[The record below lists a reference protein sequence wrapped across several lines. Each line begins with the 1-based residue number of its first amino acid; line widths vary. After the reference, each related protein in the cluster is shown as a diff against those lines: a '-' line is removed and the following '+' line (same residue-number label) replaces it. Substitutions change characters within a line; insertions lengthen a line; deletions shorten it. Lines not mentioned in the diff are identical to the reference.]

1 MALTALV
8 VCKDAEAVQVLGR
21 ILVERGLGVEHC
33 RDFAVAEA
41 RLAERLYG
49 ALIVDCE
56 DESRASELIAAARN
70 APINEK
76 TLVVAIV
83 DAHNEARDLF
93 SDGAN
98 FLIYKPVSLE
108 RAAESLQAAWSLMPR
123 ERRRKR
129 RLHVSTQASITF
141 ATTEDASAPLLNLSE
156 DGIALHSKSKIPP
169 CRVYFQFVLPGQ
181 HSPVRL
187 SGDVVWQDSHGR
199 AGLHFAQVPQASR
212 RVLDKWLQETS
223 SGERENGDSKSLILE
238 QTRIELEPHFADS
251 GNSSPAKTERR
262 TQSRFNCRLGVN
274 VTGPGGGGL
283 QLCTLIDLSAGGCYV
298 ETNEPFPAGTAIVI
312 EARTLEMK
320 LCVHGKVKSS
330 HPGYGMG
337 VEFSAK
343 SIEEREQIK
352 QLLAAH
358 ESKLEIVEGRF
369 AST

>member
-8 VCKDAEAVQVLGR
+8 VCTDAEAVQVLGR
-21 ILVERGLGVEHC
+21 ILVEKGIGVEHC

-41 RLAERLYG
+41 RVAERRYA

-56 DESRASELIAAARN
+56 EEARAAQLISAARD
-70 APINEK
+70 AAINEK

-83 DAHNEARDLF
+83 DARNEVRELF
-93 SDGAN
+93 TGGAN

-108 RAAESLQAAWSLMPR
+108 RATESLQAAWSLMPR
-123 ERRRKR
+123 DRRRKR
-129 RLHVSTQASITF
+129 RLHVSTPASITF

-156 DGIALHSKSKIPP
+156 DGIALHSKDKIPP

-181 HSPVRL
+181 TSPVRL

-212 RVLDKWLQETS
+212 RVLDKWLQTNS
-223 SGERENGDSKSLILE
+223 STEGESGDPTTLILE
-238 QTRIELEPHFADS
+238 QTRIELEPNFAHPEVS
-251 GNSSPAKTERR
+251 AKAERR

-274 VTGPGGGGL
+274 ISGPGGGVL
-283 QLCTLIDLSAGGCYV
+283 QHCTLTDVSAGGCYV
-298 ETNEPFPAGTAIVI
+298 ETTEPFSVDTAVTI
-312 EARTLEMK
+312 EVRTLDTK

-330 HPGYGMG
+330 HRGYGMG
-337 VEFSAK
+337 VEFNAK
-343 SIEEREQIK
+343 SAEEREQVK
-352 QLLAAH
+352 KLLAAH
-358 ESKLEIVEGRF
+358 ESKLEIVEGHF